1 MKGED
6 GKVASLVE
14 ELTEVLEQEY
24 KIYRDLLPIAE
35 SKTKVIIKNDLE
47 ALQNITEQEHQ
58 VIDQINAL
66 ETKRAQV
73 IFNIGT
79 VLNQKPEELTLSKV
93 IDLLTQQPKEQEKLN
108 EVHKSLKQ
116 IIQRLTEVNYQNQSL
131 IEESLEM
138 IEFNMNLI
146 QSTRMS
152 PGNNYTKGAQT
163 IDTPVFQAGMF
174 DAKQ

>member
-1 MKGED
+1 MKRED
-6 GKVASLVE
+6 DQVASLVE
-14 ELTEVLEQEY
+14 ELTDVLEQEY
-24 KIYRDLLPIAE
+24 KIYKDLLPIAE

-47 ALQNITEQEHQ
+47 ALQTITEQEHQ

-66 ETKRAQV
+66 EAKRAQV

-79 VLNQKPEELTLSKV
+79 VLNQKPEELTLSIV
-93 IDLLTQQPKEQEKLN
+93 VDLLNQQPKEQGKLN
-108 EVHKSLKQ
+108 EAHKNLKQ
-116 IIQRLTEVNYQNQSL
+116 IIQRLMEINYQNRSL

-163 IDTPVFQAGMF
+163 IDTSIFQSGLF

>member
-1 MKGED
+1 M
-6 GKVASLVE
+6 ASLVE

-24 KIYRDLLPIAE
+24 RIYRDLLPIAE

-66 ETKRAQV
+66 ESKRAQV

-79 VLNQKPEELTLSKV
+79 VLNQKAEELTLSKV
-93 IDLLTQQPKEQEKLN
+93 VDLLNQQPEEQEKLN
-108 EVHKSLKQ
+108 EVHKNLKQ
-116 IIQRLTEVNYQNQSL
+116 IIRRLMEVNYQNQSL

-163 IDTPVFQAGMF
+163 IDAPVFQAGMF